1 MQRIV
6 KGIRL
11 FNYCR
16 FMDFSTDF
24 NDRLNILIGDN
35 ESGKSSILSAID
47 IVLSGSRSKVE
58 ALGLDKLFNTDIIK
72 NYLKSAKR
80 YDDLPELF
88 IEVFLNDFNE
98 KELEGKSH
106 PSGQYCHGL
115 YLLCQPRDDL
125 SKEIK
130 DILDKGE
137 DNFPFEYYSIT
148 FKTFADQSYT
158 GYSRFLRH
166 LLIDNS
172 KISNDYATKTYI
184 STVYQAFSDGAERN
198 KHLYEYRSYKEKYSK
213 TELANIN
220 SRIQDYA
227 FAVKSNSKNNLET
240 DLTIT
245 EEGIDIENKGMGRQC
260 FIRTEFA
267 LQKNGNELDVIL
279 LEEPENHL
287 SHTNMYRLIQK
298 IKDTASRQVFLSTHS
313 NLISARLDLRKS
325 IFLNSSSC
333 DPLQLNKLEENTAK
347 FFMKASDNNILEYIM
362 SNKVLLVEGDAEY
375 ILMSQFYYNSTSEEI
390 EKSGIHIISVRGT
403 SFKRYLDVAKILKIK
418 TAIIRDNDGNYK
430 NNITESYK
438 NYISDIIQV
447 FSDENDDTKTF
458 EIAVFNE
465 NRNICNELFAP
476 GRKTLSV
483 LDYMLSEKA
492 QCAFELLDKKGE
504 ELSVPKYIIKAINWI
519 RK

>member
-1 MQRIV
+1 LTALRETNIFMSIEA
-6 KGIRL
+6 IR
-11 FNYCR
+11 R
-16 FMDFSTDF
+16 
-24 NDRLNILIGDN
+24 NILKLN
-35 ESGKSSILSAID
+35 LQIL
-47 IVLSGSRSKVE
+47 IVGFK
-58 ALGLDKLFNTDIIK
+58 
-72 NYLKSAKR
+72 
-80 YDDLPELF
+80 
-88 IEVFLNDFNE
+88 
-98 KELEGKSH
+98 
-106 PSGQYCHGL
+106 
-115 YLLCQPRDDL
+115 
-125 SKEIK
+125 
-130 DILDKGE
+130 
-137 DNFPFEYYSIT
+137 IT
-148 FKTFADQSYT
+148 
-158 GYSRFLRH
+158 H
-166 LLIDNS
+166 
-172 KISNDYATKTYI
+172 
-184 STVYQAFSDGAERN
+184 
-198 KHLYEYRSYKEKYSK
+198 
-213 TELANIN
+213 
-220 SRIQDYA
+220 

-390 EKSGIHIISVRGT
+390 EKSGIHIISVGGT